1 MTKELNHSKREPRL
15 LERAAWNG
23 SKNSRFK
30 IILNFPYEEE
40 LTVSF
45 KSFQEPEVSDFTRLS
60 IEEYARLQNTIFGMI
75 TVSLDVR
82 M

>member
-1 MTKELNHSKREPRL
+1 MVALK
-15 LERAAWNG
+15 RAAWNG

-30 IILNFPYEEE
+30 IILNFSYEEE

-60 IEEYARLQNTIFGMI
+60 IEEYARLQNT
-75 TVSLDVR
+75 TH
-82 M
+82 